1 MRLSRKALATLG
13 GVSGLA
19 IGGALLYALQPTAPK
34 VADNLYDSDS
44 PNKSDLVTGAP
55 ADYGKIPKLG
65 DPLPGDLGR
74 PILAARRDGEI
85 VPVPPIGASPS
96 AERRAPDRCRG
107 AGAHAPC
114 AGRRRSARQPA
125 LPWRIGGGR
134 IGTRLAWRR
143 CSRCSGSIGAQ
154 RDGPGRQTS
163 CLSDR
168 RE

>member
-1 MRLSRKALATLG
+1 MRLSRKALAVLG

-19 IGGALLYALQPTAPK
+19 IGGALLYALQPAAPK

-85 VPVPPIGASPS
+85 VPVPPIGTAPPS
-96 AERRAPDRCRG
+96 DPRVAAAEQARIRA
-107 AGAHAPC
+107 
-114 AGRRRSARQPA
+114 RSEEHTSELQS
-125 LPWRIGGGR
+125 LMRISYAVFCLKKKNQN
-134 IGTRLAWRR
+134 I
-143 CSRCSGSIGAQ
+143 
-154 RDGPGRQTS
+154 TS
-163 CLSDR
+163 HHT
-168 RE
+168 

>member
-1 MRLSRKALATLG
+1 MRLSRKALAVLG

-19 IGGALLYALQPTAPK
+19 IGGALLYALQPAAPK

-85 VPVPPIGASPS
+85 VPVPPIGTAPPSDPRVAAAEQARIRAAQDGDAARAS
-96 AERRAPDRCRG
+96 RLFL
-107 AGAHAPC
+107 
-114 AGRRRSARQPA
+114 GRSEEHTSELQS
-125 LPWRIGGGR
+125 LMRISY
-134 IGTRLAWRR
+134 AVF
-143 CSRCSGSIGAQ
+143 C
-154 RDGPGRQTS
+154 
-163 CLSDR
+163 
-168 RE
+168 